1 MRERENAQCGGDVCE
16 LTSFF
21 SPSGEAH
28 KSLFA
33 NKNENSAG
41 KEAEEKLELMQT
53 EYSKVLM
60 EMDERVEQCVAKE
73 KESLKQEITKATTQ
87 SKVELASMKE
97 ELGKARDQLYQWQ
110 HLAENLLN
118 VTQSQ
123 DMFLGEEQKEKL
135 GRMNENFAN
144 LSKLL
149 QEFAH

>member
-1 MRERENAQCGGDVCE
+1 M
-16 LTSFF
+16 
-21 SPSGEAH
+21 
-28 KSLFA
+28 
-33 NKNENSAG
+33 
-41 KEAEEKLELMQT
+41 
-53 EYSKVLM
+53 
-60 EMDERVEQCVAKE
+60 AKE

-135 GRMNENFAN
+135 GGMNENFAN